1 MEKIFGNVYKQVLR
15 GVITAVLITLAC
27 VLIFALLLD
36 VTGMSE
42 SVIRPVNQFIKVLSV
57 FAGTVLF
64 VKGEKGWL
72 KGLLIGLISS
82 LLSSL
87 LFGLISGGASFG
99 LSMLIDVLFGAA
111 MGVISGV
118 ISVNL
123 PRRKF

>member
-1 MEKIFGNVYKQVLR
+1 MEKIFGDIRKQVLK
-15 GVITAVLITLAC
+15 GVLTAVLITLAC
-27 VLIFALLLD
+27 VLVFALLLD

-42 SVIRPVNQFIKVLSV
+42 NVIKPVNQFIKLISV
-57 FAGTVLF
+57 FLGTVLF

-72 KGLLIGLISS
+72 KGLLTGLFSS
-82 LLSSL
+82 LLSAL

-99 LSMLIDVLFGAA
+99 ISMLIDVLFGAA
-111 MGVISGV
+111 MGAISGV